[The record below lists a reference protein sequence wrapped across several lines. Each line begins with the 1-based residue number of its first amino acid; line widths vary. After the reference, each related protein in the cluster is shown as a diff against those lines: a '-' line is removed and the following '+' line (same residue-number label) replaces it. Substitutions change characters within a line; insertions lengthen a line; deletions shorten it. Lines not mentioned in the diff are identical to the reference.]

1 MVDDGW
7 MMFRGGALSVSS
19 VTGVFGVA
27 AVAWVVVAREAEG
40 MQSAPGTMGLG
51 VLGFLGLWTVMTGA
65 MMLPAWLLGV
75 LYAGEGAG
83 RRGAVSGLA
92 GGYLAVW
99 MLFGLVALVLKW
111 LRWTLGRLVP
121 VSGIVDRSRR
131 FDRGWGIPVQP
142 VGSIA
147 ASRCAARL

>member
-51 VLGFLGLWTVMTGA
+51 VLGFLGLWTVMMGA
-65 MMLPAWLLGV
+65 MMLPALAPLGV

-83 RRGAVSGLA
+83 RRARVSGLA

-99 MLFGLVALVLKW
+99 MLFGLVA
-111 LRWTLGRLVP
+111 R
-121 VSGIVDRSRR
+121 
-131 FDRGWGIPVQP
+131 
-142 VGSIA
+142 A
-147 ASRCAARL
+147 